1 MYPTWPQSPFSIY
14 SEFLKD
20 EFLLGKEYRTLNG
33 YRSAISGTHL
43 PIEGYQVGKHPL
55 IARLFKGIFH
65 LRPSQPRY
73 TGRWKVETV
82 LNYITSLGLT
92 STLSLRC
99 LTHKL
104 AMLMALANADRA
116 SDLHALDTRYVT
128 FDPRGALFRLA
139 DLTKTTRPGKQR
151 VTSFYS
157 YFDDNPTLCPV
168 RTLKH
173 YLQVTTPFREKS
185 ESNRNGLFLSVVK
198 PHLPVTSATIA
209 RWIRDLLRCAG
220 VSPEFT
226 AHSTRSTAV
235 SVAFEKGISVA
246 EILRTADWS
255 AESTFRRFYYKPE
268 S

>member
-104 AMLMALANADRA
+104 AMLMALANANRA
-116 SDLHALDTRYVT
+116 LISM
-128 FDPRGALFRLA
+128 PWI
-139 DLTKTTRPGKQR
+139 PGM
-151 VTSFYS
+151 S
-157 YFDDNPTLCPV
+157 
-168 RTLKH
+168 
-173 YLQVTTPFREKS
+173 
-185 ESNRNGLFLSVVK
+185 
-198 PHLPVTSATIA
+198 
-209 RWIRDLLRCAG
+209 
-220 VSPEFT
+220 
-226 AHSTRSTAV
+226 HSIQEEHFFAWL
-235 SVAFEKGISVA
+235 I
-246 EILRTADWS
+246 
-255 AESTFRRFYYKPE
+255 
-268 S
+268 